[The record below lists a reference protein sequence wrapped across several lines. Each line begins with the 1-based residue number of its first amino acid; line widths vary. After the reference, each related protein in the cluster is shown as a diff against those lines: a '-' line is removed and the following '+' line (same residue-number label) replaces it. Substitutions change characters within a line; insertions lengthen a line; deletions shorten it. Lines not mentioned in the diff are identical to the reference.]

1 MALSLIHIFARNLEA
16 MTSFVQSSG
25 LPARLVAP
33 MSKGAALVDK
43 IIGPHEPYPDEEYLS
58 QLPEALPNVEIV
70 DIGQV
75 EYYKTDH
82 HWTSR
87 GAYQAYCAYM
97 RADVYK
103 RQAREMRASIARS

>member
-1 MALSLIHIFARNLEA
+1 MTTFA
-16 MTSFVQSSG
+16 
-25 LPARLVAP
+25 
-33 MSKGAALVDK
+33 DK
-43 IIGPHEPYPDEEYLS
+43 IIGPHEPYPDEKYLS

-87 GAYQAYCAYM
+87 GLRIKPTAPICAP
-97 RADVYK
+97 
-103 RQAREMRASIARS
+103 